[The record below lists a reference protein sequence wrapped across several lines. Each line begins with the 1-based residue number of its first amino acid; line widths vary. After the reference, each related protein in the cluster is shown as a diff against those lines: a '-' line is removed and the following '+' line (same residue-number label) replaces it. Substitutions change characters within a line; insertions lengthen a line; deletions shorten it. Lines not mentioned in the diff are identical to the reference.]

1 MCDFPWHVSAG
12 IACMKT
18 SFFLDPEDYAAWLN
32 ARVGEELRRR
42 RGTRSAYELA
52 IPRRLSDQT
61 ILNIERCVHS
71 ATITSLGLVCA
82 RLRIRASELVLS
94 AEGGGW

>member
-1 MCDFPWHVSAG
+1 
-12 IACMKT
+12 MKT
-18 SFFLDPEDYAAWLN
+18 SFLLDPEEYAKWLN

-61 ILNIERCVHS
+61 ILNIEQCVHS

-82 RLRIRASELVLS
+82 RLRFRVSELVVA
-94 AEGGGW
+94 AEGGGA